1 MDPPPTEKT
10 RKPRTAQPY
19 ASKPGPKGPNT
30 KNPPPT
36 SAQPLKKA
44 KEWLTN
50 SDWIEVYCCIDDHP
64 HSAQAGAVKHSTT
77 WQDSALFFD
86 QGSLPRNP
94 KKRSQREA
102 EVAEN
107 PAALFSKGAYIV
119 TRSDVDHAP
128 WMRVQD
134 RMFKSWTVSGPELG
148 EKRKIFEEKLQ
159 ASLTKWKRTTTAMTR
174 TQSAWQRLWLLP
186 EAGEWGT
193 PGWQLRY

>member
-1 MDPPPTEKT
+1 MDPPLTEKT

-30 KNPPPT
+30 KSPPPT

-134 RMFKSWTVSGPELG
+134 RMFKSWTVSGPDLG
-148 EKRKIFEEKLQ
+148 KRKIFEEKFQ
-159 ASLTKWKRTTTAMTR
+159 APLTKWKRTTTAMMSR
-174 TQSAWQRLWLLP
+174 PNQPGRDYGCCP

-193 PGWQLRY
+193 RSWQLRY